1 MISPFQAFHLNFNM
15 EFSSLPSN
23 SYSDLIMQTTVVRST
38 HYELLERCFLDIP
51 ETANDVQDMSV
62 YNTYTTL
69 ENNLLFHVIF
79 EVLTAVTMKC
89 SDRNLLP
96 PILEQ
101 KMEAV
106 ASINSW

>member
-1 MISPFQAFHLNFNM
+1 
-15 EFSSLPSN
+15 
-23 SYSDLIMQTTVVRST
+23 MQTKVVST
-38 HYELLERCFLDIP
+38 HYELFERCFLSIS
-51 ETANDVQDMSV
+51 EAANDVQDMSV
-62 YNTYTTL
+62 NNMYTTL
-69 ENNLLFHVIF
+69 ENNPLFYVIF

-106 ASINSW
+106 GSISSW